1 MTPLDPQVSVI
12 IVNYN
17 TFELTCK
24 CVQSILEKTEGCSY
38 EIIIVDNASTEA
50 AIKNIN
56 ILFPG
61 VTLVV
66 SEVNLGFAK
75 GNNLGISRAKG
86 DYILLIN
93 SDAEL
98 QNDAIS
104 ICLNFLQQE
113 KKVAAVSAVLKY
125 PDGRTQH
132 NCQRFPSIK
141 YKLFELFRLQKVFT
155 RVKSGKIL
163 LGFFFNYAEVVYP
176 DWVWGTFFMFERRLL
191 SLLPEKK
198 LADDFF
204 MYVEDMQWCMEFRK
218 LGYSIAFQPAAVV
231 THHMGKS
238 GGAKSTLIDENMNQ
252 FMERY
257 YTRFERFIIRCLDRL
272 LNYRN

>member
-1 MTPLDPQVSVI
+1 MTSLDSQVSVI

-24 CVQSILEKTEGCSY
+24 CVRSILEKTAGCSY
-38 EIIIVDNASTEA
+38 EIIVVDNASTEE
-50 AIKNIN
+50 AIKTIN

-61 VTLVV
+61 VKLVA

-75 GNNLGISRAKG
+75 GNNLGISHAKG
-86 DYILLIN
+86 DYILLLN

-113 KKVAAVSAVLKY
+113 KKVAAVSAALKY

-141 YKLFELFRLQKVFT
+141 YKLFELLRLQKVFK
-155 RVKSGKIL
+155 RSQSGKIL

-176 DWVWGTFFMFERRLL
+176 DWVWGTFFMFERKLLRLL
-191 SLLPEKK
+191 PGKK

-238 GGAKSTLIDENMNQ
+238 GGAKSTLINENMDR
-252 FMERY
+252 FMSRY

-272 LNYRN
+272 LNYKN